1 MNAWRSAHDRQC
13 MAVSAWRSAYGGQ
26 RMAVSAWRSCMVIM
40 HGGRSSHGGQRI
52 AVSAWRSAGSR
63 SSIHLKKYVSHQR
76 SSRGDETSQAVGIS
90 GNIHNATTTIHRDPV
105 EKALRDGRWDGMC
118 DGEQEPHVCKE
129 IYSDVHTLYQVPLG
143 PLPSALT
150 RPTAHNMQRK
160 RHPSLEARRVARI
173 G

>member
-1 MNAWRSAHDRQC
+1 
-13 MAVSAWRSAYGGQ
+13 
-26 RMAVSAWRSCMVIM
+26 MVVA

-118 DGEQEPHVCKE
+118 DGEQEPHVCMFKRRYCTGVNRKDTEKCLYTVCEE
-129 IYSDVHTLYQVPLG
+129 IY
-143 PLPSALT
+143 
-150 RPTAHNMQRK
+150 
-160 RHPSLEARRVARI
+160 
-173 G
+173 